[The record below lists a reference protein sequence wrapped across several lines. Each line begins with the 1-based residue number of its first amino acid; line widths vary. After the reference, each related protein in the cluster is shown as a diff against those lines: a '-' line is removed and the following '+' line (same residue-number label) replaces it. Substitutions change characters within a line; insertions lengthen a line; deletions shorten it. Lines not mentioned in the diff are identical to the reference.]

1 MEEPGT
7 PDLGK
12 GEKVRGVGLFIS
24 FSQEFRSRNGR
35 ITHLQT
41 CLGCGFEKLVI
52 PRAFGSKLVRLF
64 AQGFPPKLAKFA
76 QGFPN
81 LDNNSQGHSTS

>member
-41 CLGCGFEKLVI
+41 CLGCGFDDEAAG
-52 PRAFGSKLVRLF
+52 R
-64 AQGFPPKLAKFA
+64 
-76 QGFPN
+76 
-81 LDNNSQGHSTS
+81 DHNSGIINTRS